1 MTRMRE
7 LAVRISKISATQ
19 IRTKT
24 IKLIQTLTN
33 KERSLKYNNNR
44 WCKSNNLVWSTNN
57 KLWFNSNRSKPIR
70 FRFRWFNS
78 QSISSKLK
86 LCKVSPWFKLNY
98 LLSKIK
104 CSKVVKESLKVV
116 TKKLDSLAWFPI
128 L

>member
-33 KERSLKYNNNR
+33 KERSLKYNNR
-44 WCKSNNLVWSTNN
+44 WCKSNNQVWSTSN
-57 KLWFNSNRSKPIR
+57 KLWFISNRSKPIR
-70 FRFRWFNS
+70 FRSRWFNS
-78 QSISSKLK
+78 QSISSNHK

-116 TKKLDSLAWFPI
+116 TKKLDSLEWFPI